1 LILAKYVHNFII
13 NSNIICSFGT
23 EIGNIRKTKTLT
35 KMKLRTTF
43 ILSVIVASSMTFQ
56 SCNNTKQVTR
66 VEEDAVIDL
75 SGRWNDTDS
84 RLVAEEMVSDMLM
97 RPWLEEFEKGTGKRP
112 VVIVG
117 LVQNKSHEHIPTDT
131 YIMDIEKAILNSG
144 KVRLVQAGEA
154 REQLRKERADQNE
167 FASQATV
174 AKWGK
179 ELGADFILQ
188 GVVNSI
194 VDSNNKQKV
203 VFYQTDLELTNI
215 ETNEKVWIGNKKIKK
230 VVH

>member
-1 LILAKYVHNFII
+1 MLKI
-13 NSNIICSFGT
+13 NSFGIKVEKTEKNKIIL
-23 EIGNIRKTKTLT
+23 IMKTKSL
-35 KMKLRTTF
+35 
-43 ILSVIVASSMTFQ
+43 IIASLLIGSAFLFEG
-56 SCNNTKQVTR
+56 CNNTKQVTR

-75 SGRWNDTDS
+75 SGRWNETDS
-84 RLVAEEMVSDMLM
+84 RMVAQEMVSDMLLK
-97 RPWLEEFEKGTGKRP
+97 PWLEEFEKGKGKRP

-117 LVQNKSHEHIPTDT
+117 LIKNKSHEHIAVET
-131 YIMDIEKAILNSG
+131 YIKDIEKSVLNSG

-154 REQLRKERADQNE
+154 REELRKERADQNE
-167 FASQATV
+167 FASAATA

-203 VFYQTDLELTNI
+203 VFYQTDLELINI
-215 ETNEKVWIGNKKIKK
+215 ETNEKVWIGDKKIKK
-230 VVH
+230 VIE